1 MTLLSKILLHS
12 GVPEQDDAQCGHGG
26 YQGGRQ
32 GDAVFAWSVKAG
44 ELAAIYVLGSW
55 GEVMVALSLR
65 WWWTSRMIGRCI
77 RWWMEV
83 VTKEW
88 IICT

>member
-1 MTLLSKILLHS
+1 MSLNKVTHN
-12 GVPEQDDAQCGHGG
+12 VAAE
-26 YQGGRQ
+26 
-32 GDAVFAWSVKAG
+32 VKAG

-65 WWWTSRMIGRCI
+65 WWTSRMIGRCI